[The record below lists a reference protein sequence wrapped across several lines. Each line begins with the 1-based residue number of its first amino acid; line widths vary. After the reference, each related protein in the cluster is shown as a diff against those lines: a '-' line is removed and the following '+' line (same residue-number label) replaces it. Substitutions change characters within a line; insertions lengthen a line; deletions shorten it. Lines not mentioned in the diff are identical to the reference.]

1 MACNKQKITK
11 HDRFGIFRSRL
22 EMVMSGILKDDN
34 YLYYKYGLFMGVE
47 DKRLSHHYPCHT
59 YMIPCSLSAHK
70 HSIPHFLQKL
80 KKTIKACG
88 HWGLYKYLTHA
99 MCKRGEGRMDPFAMD
114 FDENKEMTD
123 DDDSTIDM
131 TPEFVFQKF
140 ELVLF
145 LLTDRT
151 ADLINPQSQL
161 RLQDKLNISD
171 GSVFS
176 IQQELGPVGGN
187 DKRLVLYKMFV
198 GLLQDVG
205 MLNTHDLLRSTYST
219 ACDYNKHYKKV
230 VQNMHRYMGL
240 SEKRD
245 ADWIV
250 SLMLGQREAL
260 PSNLYMKCKFFEEEG
275 GDLPRS
281 ELHSDGEEEE
291 REEPLKSDGD
301 SQGVVQGGTPVT
313 ASAC

>member
-1 MACNKQKITK
+1 M
-11 HDRFGIFRSRL
+11 R
-22 EMVMSGILKDDN
+22 
-34 YLYYKYGLFMGVE
+34 
-47 DKRLSHHYPCHT
+47 
-59 YMIPCSLSAHK
+59 
-70 HSIPHFLQKL
+70 
-80 KKTIKACG
+80 
-88 HWGLYKYLTHA
+88 
-99 MCKRGEGRMDPFAMD
+99 KRGEDRMEPFAMD

-123 DDDSTIDM
+123 DEDFSIDM
-131 TPEFVFQKF
+131 TPEYMFQKF

-145 LLTDRT
+145 LLADRT
-151 ADLINPQSQL
+151 ADLIGPQSQL

-171 GSVFS
+171 ASVFR

-205 MLNTHDLLRSTYST
+205 MLNMRDLLRSAYSA

-250 SLMLGQREAL
+250 SLMLGRSEAL
-260 PSNLYMKCKFFEEEG
+260 PSDLHMKCKFFEEEG
-275 GDLPRS
+275 GDL
-281 ELHSDGEEEE
+281 H
-291 REEPLKSDGD
+291 
-301 SQGVVQGGTPVT
+301 
-313 ASAC
+313 

>member
-1 MACNKQKITK
+1 MACDKQKITK
-11 HDRFGIFRSRL
+11 HDRFGIFRSHL
-22 EMVMSGILKDDN
+22 EMLMSGILKDDN
-34 YLYYKYGLFMGVE
+34 YLYYKYDLFMGLE
-47 DKRLSHHYPCHT
+47 DKSLSHHYPCCIE
-59 YMIPCSLSAHK
+59 MITCSLSAHK

-88 HWGLYKYLTHA
+88 HWALYKYLTRA
-99 MCKRGEGRMDPFAMD
+99 MCKRGEDRMDPFAMD

-131 TPEFVFQKF
+131 TPKYMFQKF

-145 LLTDRT
+145 LLADST
-151 ADLINPQSQL
+151 ANLISLQSQL

-171 GSVFS
+171 GSVFR

-205 MLNTHDLLRSTYST
+205 MLTTHDLLRSAYSA
-219 ACDYNKHYKKV
+219 ACDYNKHYKKIV
-230 VQNMHRYMGL
+230 RNMHRYMSL
-240 SEKRD
+240 SAKRD

-250 SLMLGQREAL
+250 SLMLGWSEAL
-260 PSNLYMKCKFFEEEG
+260 PSDLYIKCKFFEEEQ

-281 ELHSDGEEEE
+281 ESHSDGEEEE
-291 REEPLKSDGD
+291 HEEPPKSTDGD
-301 SQGVVQGGTPVT
+301 SQGCTSDT